1 MAIIAGLACLSTF
14 GYHSHGDMIKGGGGN
29 TLSLSWL
36 ATERLQP
43 APAGR
48 RPLTFIALA
57 FTRDLKICET
67 EHIATSLQQAITQW
81 LIR

>member
-14 GYHSHGDMIKGGGGN
+14 GYHSHGDMIRGGGN

-36 ATERLQP
+36 ATGRLQP
-43 APAGR
+43 ATAGR